1 MAQFTVRV
9 ELHDADS
16 EDYDNL
22 HEKMGRNGY
31 SKEISSNGKTYQLP
45 NAEYICDKN
54 MSTSD
59 VRYEVLEIAKKV
71 KPRPDVL
78 VTKSDGRA

>member
-1 MAQFTVRV
+1 MMQIMKTMITCMK
-9 ELHDADS
+9 
-16 EDYDNL
+16 
-22 HEKMGRNGY
+22 KMGRNGY

-71 KPRPDVL
+71 KPGTDVL
-78 VTKSDGRA
+78 VTKSDGRAWSLNRV